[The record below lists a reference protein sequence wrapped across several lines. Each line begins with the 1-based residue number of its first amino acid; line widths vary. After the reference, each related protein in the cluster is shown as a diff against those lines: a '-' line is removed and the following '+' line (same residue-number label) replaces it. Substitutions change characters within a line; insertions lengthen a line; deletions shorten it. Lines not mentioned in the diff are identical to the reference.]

1 MYRFEIG
8 TDVCRALSCVLFKI
22 KDGSK
27 SSLITSLIDCDCFLK
42 SLNVFLKKSI
52 SSMREVVAFTGVET
66 AFKAFE
72 FSTNHLVL

>member
-8 TDVCRALSCVLFKI
+8 TDVCRALSCVLFKF

-42 SLNVFLKKSI
+42 SLNVFFKKI
-52 SSMREVVAFTGVET
+52 HF
-66 AFKAFE
+66 
-72 FSTNHLVL
+72 